1 MNSKTLLKCLCMCL
15 AMFAILVNANAQDL
29 KSILTGVAKAVVGD
43 KATTSSSIIGT
54 WKYVGPQCQ
63 FESENLLAKAGGEV
77 AAKEVE
83 EKMQTVYDRI
93 GMSGCEYTFNE
104 DGTYSYTLK
113 KRTMSGTYTFNDKE
127 KTITMKGK
135 LGVKT
140 VAHVTVTGND
150 MSLVFNA
157 DKLMSVLKTITGTVS
172 KVNST
177 AATIK
182 NQIILVLSVL
192 RKSDLPV
199 LPPVRG
205 CPESLVWRR
214 HVLVPVWFRC
224 SCTMNRFS

>member
-1 MNSKTLLKCLCMCL
+1 MCL

-43 KATTSSSIIGT
+43 KATTSSSIIVT

-177 AATIK
+177 AATI
-182 NQIILVLSVL
+182 NSVAGSYDGL
-192 RKSDLPV
+192 MLGFDLKK
-199 LPPVRG
+199 
-205 CPESLVWRR
+205 
-214 HVLVPVWFRC
+214 
-224 SCTMNRFS
+224 

>member
-157 DKLMSVLKTITGTVS
+157 DKLMSVLKTITGIVS

-177 AATIK
+177 AATI
-182 NQIILVLSVL
+182 NSVAGSYDGL
-192 RKSDLPV
+192 MLGFDLKK
-199 LPPVRG
+199 
-205 CPESLVWRR
+205 
-214 HVLVPVWFRC
+214 
-224 SCTMNRFS
+224 

>member
-113 KRTMSGTYTFNDKE
+113 KRTMSGTYTFDDKE

-157 DKLMSVLKTITGTVS
+157 DKLMSVLKTISGTVT

-177 AATIK
+177 AATI
-182 NQIILVLSVL
+182 NSVAGSYDGL
-192 RKSDLPV
+192 MLGFDLKK
-199 LPPVRG
+199 
-205 CPESLVWRR
+205 
-214 HVLVPVWFRC
+214 
-224 SCTMNRFS
+224 

>member
-1 MNSKTLLKCLCMCL
+1 MRKNIFWKVLCAVVLMGM
-15 AMFAILVNANAQDL
+15 ASIQADAQDL

-63 FESENLLAKAGGEV
+63 FESESLLAKAGGEV

-83 EKMQTVYDRI
+83 EKMQTVYDKV

-113 KRTMSGTYTFNDKE
+113 KRKISGTYTFDDQE

-157 DKLMSVLKTITGTVS
+157 DKLMSVLKTITGAAS

-177 AATIK
+177 AATI
-182 NQIILVLSVL
+182 NSVAGSYDGL
-192 RKSDLPV
+192 MLGFDLKK
-199 LPPVRG
+199 
-205 CPESLVWRR
+205 
-214 HVLVPVWFRC
+214 
-224 SCTMNRFS
+224 